1 MMEWHEARVTV
12 RDVSRL
18 PYRLQI
24 TSLGFGGYCCTF
36 LVTVDIGGLVVE
48 LLLCISYSL
57 LNSAIGVTRTH
68 THTLALHQSASP
80 LAVLL
85 RLLPTLSK
93 NQKIKKSQS
102 ELLDSPR
109 PILSAFPYIPPV
121 ENLPS
126 IIAKKES
133 SFPPNPQPE
142 IDR

>member
-1 MMEWHEARVTV
+1 MRRGSRFVMSH
-12 RDVSRL
+12 VSH
-18 PYRLQI
+18 I
-24 TSLGFGGYCCTF
+24 AFGSRAWVSGDTAVP

-102 ELLDSPR
+102 ELLVSPR

-126 IIAKKES
+126 IIAKKS
-133 SFPPNPQPE
+133 PPFLPTHNP
-142 IDR
+142 R